1 MKAILEKT
9 KLIINYNQLFEI
21 LSIIGNL
28 LLTIMATIIFIGFN
42 YYILI
47 IECLGFIF
55 YSCFRYRLHQVIM
68 NKSLNKLIIVEK
80 NIITKNSV
88 SFSLTDIKE
97 LSIHRN
103 AGNLLI
109 KSKINLILIDDKDV
123 LICSSYRKKRV
134 DKLAS
139 IIINFLDNPNINI
152 SSSYTIKAEDDYDYG
167 FFDYNDYD

>member
-1 MKAILEKT
+1 M
-9 KLIINYNQLFEI
+9 
-21 LSIIGNL
+21 
-28 LLTIMATIIFIGFN
+28 
-42 YYILI
+42 
-47 IECLGFIF
+47 
-55 YSCFRYRLHQVIM
+55 
-68 NKSLNKLIIVEK
+68 
-80 NIITKNSV
+80 
-88 SFSLTDIKE
+88 
-97 LSIHRN
+97 SIHRN